1 MDKYGSL
8 RKKAAQ
14 IRRDIIDMVYRSAA
28 GHVGGSLSETDI
40 LVSLYYCV
48 LNVDPKNPL
57 SPDRD
62 RFLLSKGHSIDAYYC
77 VLADKGFFPKDDLKS
92 YSQFSSKYIGH
103 PNNKIPGIEM
113 NTGSL
118 GHGLSVGVGMAL
130 AGKMDNKTY
139 RVFVLLGDGE
149 LAEGSVWEAA
159 MAASNYG
166 LDNLTA
172 IIDRNGLQITGKTED
187 VMRIE
192 PLAMKWESFG
202 WNVIHTDGHDFPSLC
217 DAFSKKNIIPGK
229 PTVVIAETVKG
240 KGVSFME
247 NNPKWHH
254 GVMNEAEYKRA
265 CEELD
270 KVPEVCE

>member
-103 PNNKIPGIEM
+103 IFKYPTYLWSRKIRGQIKAC
-113 NTGSL
+113 
-118 GHGLSVGVGMAL
+118 LSVYQVFFFYLLTDVLCSRAL
-130 AGKMDNKTY
+130 PHD
-139 RVFVLLGDGE
+139 
-149 LAEGSVWEAA
+149 SV
-159 MAASNYG
+159 
-166 LDNLTA
+166 
-172 IIDRNGLQITGKTED
+172 IDRLTG
-187 VMRIE
+187 
-192 PLAMKWESFG
+192 
-202 WNVIHTDGHDFPSLC
+202 
-217 DAFSKKNIIPGK
+217 
-229 PTVVIAETVKG
+229 
-240 KGVSFME
+240 
-247 NNPKWHH
+247 
-254 GVMNEAEYKRA
+254 Y
-265 CEELD
+265 
-270 KVPEVCE
+270 